1 MEGVEQQVASRV
13 TFTNYFLTLD
23 SNQQEPRPIP
33 DITKYQDVAITVNFH
48 ENNVGLRDDYSFI
61 HNYN

>member
-23 SNQQEPRPIP
+23 SNHHPRPIP
-33 DITKYQDVAITVNFH
+33 DITKYPDVAITVKFH

-61 HNYN
+61 QNYN